1 VDCLLGA
8 MMDPI
13 SVASS
18 IAGIASVCLRA
29 ATGLNAL
36 RSRFKYA
43 HIITIV
49 SLSSQCQA
57 IKAGLSQLEILVRE
71 NQTVRSRADLVA
83 TFDTTLTGCL
93 VVLSCLE
100 STVGKL
106 HSAEGHSN
114 RSWARKLRNKA
125 SIVWNE
131 DEMKGYLLHLH
142 GQQSA
147 LSFLIQ
153 TLQM

>member
-1 VDCLLGA
+1 
-8 MMDPI
+8 MDPI
-13 SVASS
+13 SAAAS
-18 IAGIASVCLRA
+18 IVGIASVCLQA
-29 ATGLNAL
+29 ATKLDAL
-36 RSRFKYA
+36 RSRFKHA
-43 HIITIV
+43 HITIV
-49 SLSSQCQA
+49 CLSSQCRA

-71 NQTVRSRADLVA
+71 NQPLRSRADLVA

-100 STVGKL
+100 GTVGKL
-106 HSAEGHSN
+106 GSAEGHSN
-114 RSWARKLRNKA
+114 RSCVRRLRNKA
-125 SIVWNE
+125 NIAWNE